1 MDSGMIRKYEKAK
14 QYSEQRD
21 RINIE
26 SMRVS
31 FDGLNNP
38 HVIELQHGDWS
49 CDCDFFQN
57 RGRCSHTMALELIL
71 DEMVPAE
78 V

>member
-26 SMRVS
+26 SMKVN

-38 HVIELQHGDWS
+38 HVVEFKNGDWS
-49 CDCDFFQN
+49 CDCSFFQM

-71 DEMVPAE
+71 EEMVPA
-78 V
+78 